1 MSGAPQSFLIETRLI
16 PLTISA
22 GMSPE
27 RPPKVFISYSQ
38 DSPDHMARVL
48 KLADQL
54 RTDGV
59 DADIDQ
65 YESAPPQGWPTWME
79 RQISD
84 SDFILIVCTEVYKR
98 RADGKEEYGK
108 GRGVIWESILTTQYL
123 YNAATNNTRF
133 IPVLLEKS
141 HVEFIPL
148 HLQPASYYC
157 IAAEEGYV
165 DLYRRLTN
173 QPKIVKPPL
182 GKLKLFEPGHIAL
195 SKQPSLERR
204 EAQKSIVN
212 FWNVPAN
219 RNPRFTGRED
229 ILAALQFDLQM
240 HGRQAICGSGEM
252 GKTEI
257 AVEYA
262 YRHRDEY
269 TAVLWTVAES
279 LESIKS
285 GFSKIARLLDLP
297 EKDDTSQDVI
307 VAAVKGWLERNQG
320 WLFIF
325 DNADTPD
332 LLAAFLPEKN
342 SGHVLVTSRGKD
354 LRRIQIAK
362 PFELQVFRP
371 QEAREFL
378 LKRAARS
385 AKQPPQDQG
394 ADPEEA
400 GTLAAEL
407 GNMPLALE
415 QAGAYISET
424 QTSWKEYINKFRS
437 LRPQL

>member
-1 MSGAPQSFLIETRLI
+1 
-16 PLTISA
+16 
-22 GMSPE
+22 
-27 RPPKVFISYSQ
+27 
-38 DSPDHMARVL
+38 MARVL

-54 RTDGV
+54 RIDGV

-65 YESAPPQGWPTWME
+65 YEAAPPQGWPIWME

-157 IAAEEGYV
+157 IAGHGGYE

-182 GKLKLFEPGHIAL
+182 GKLKVFEAGPVAL

-204 EAQKSIVN
+204 EAQKSIAT
-212 FWNVPAN
+212 FWNVPVN

-229 ILAALQFDLQM
+229 ALAALQSDLQM
-240 HGRQAICGSGEM
+240 YGRQAICGSGGM

-262 YRHRDEY
+262 YRHRDNY
-269 TAVLWTVAES
+269 TAVLWTVADS

-285 GFSKIARLLDLP
+285 GFSKIARILDLP
-297 EKDDTSQDVI
+297 EKDDTRQDII
-307 VAAVKGWLERNQG
+307 VAAVKGWLEQKQG

-332 LLAAFLPEKN
+332 LLAGFLPEKN
-342 SGHVLVTSRGKD
+342 SGHVLITSRGKD
-354 LRRIQIAK
+354 FRGIQIAK
-362 PFELQVFRP
+362 KIELHVFRP

-378 LKRAARS
+378 LKRAVRS
-385 AKQPPQDQG
+385 AEVRSQAQG
-394 ADPEEA
+394 ADLDEA

-407 GNMPLALE
+407 GHMPLALE

-424 QTSWKEYINKFRS
+424 QTSWKQYINKFRS

>member
-1 MSGAPQSFLIETRLI
+1 MP
-16 PLTISA
+16 
-22 GMSPE
+22 PE

-38 DSPDHMARVL
+38 DSPEHMARVL

-54 RTDGV
+54 RTDGI

-65 YESAPPQGWPTWME
+65 YESSPPHGWPTWME

-84 SDFILIVCTEVYKR
+84 ANFILVVCTETYKR

-123 YNAATNNTRF
+123 YNAAATNTKF
-133 IPVLLEKS
+133 IPVVFENS
-141 HVEFIPL
+141 HVEFIPI
-148 HLQPASYYC
+148 HLQPASYY
-157 IAAEEGYV
+157 AVATEDGYEN
-165 DLYRRLTN
+165 LYRRLTN
-173 QPKIVKPPL
+173 QPKVVKPPL
-182 GKLKLFEPGHIAL
+182 GNLKIFGSGSVAL
-195 SKQPSLERR
+195 SKQPSLEHRP
-204 EAQKSIVN
+204 AQQSIVK

-229 ILAALQFDLQM
+229 ILAALQSDLQT
-240 HGRQAICGSGEM
+240 HGRQAICGSGGM

-262 YRHRDEY
+262 YRHRDDY
-269 TAVLWTVAES
+269 TAVLWTVADS

-297 EKDDTSQDVI
+297 EKGDTSQDVI
-307 VAAVKGWLERNQG
+307 VAAVKGWLEQHQG

-332 LLAAFLPEKN
+332 LVADLLPEKN
-342 SGHVLVTSRGKD
+342 SGHILITSRGKD
-354 LRRIQIAK
+354 FSGIQIAK
-362 PFELQVFRP
+362 PIELQVFRP

-378 LKRAARS
+378 LKRAVRS
-385 AKQPPQDQG
+385 AKQPLQDQG
-394 ADPEEA
+394 TDPEEA

-407 GNMPLALE
+407 GHMPLALE

-424 QTSWKEYINKFRS
+424 QTSWKEYINKFRT

>member
-1 MSGAPQSFLIETRLI
+1 MIAE
-16 PLTISA
+16 
-22 GMSPE
+22 E
-27 RPPKVFISYSQ
+27 PPKIFISYSQ
-38 DSPDHMARVL
+38 DSPDHMAQVL

-54 RTDGV
+54 RTDGI

-65 YESAPPQGWPTWME
+65 YESAPPQGWATWME

-84 SDFILIVCTEVYKR
+84 ADFILVVCTETYKR

-123 YNAATNNTRF
+123 YNAAAGNTRF
-133 IPVLLEKS
+133 IPVVFEKS
-141 HVEFIPL
+141 HIKFIPI

-157 IAAEEGYV
+157 ITTEDGYEN
-165 DLYRRLTN
+165 LYRRLTN
-173 QPKIVKPPL
+173 QPKVVKPPL
-182 GKLKLFEPGHIAL
+182 GKLKVFDGSGAVPL
-195 SKQPSLERR
+195 SKQPSLEHRQ
-204 EAQKSIVN
+204 APGAIVR

-219 RNPRFTGRED
+219 RNSRFTGRED
-229 ILAALQFDLQM
+229 ALAALQSDLQTY
-240 HGRQAICGSGEM
+240 GRQAICGSGGM
-252 GKTEI
+252 GKTEM

-262 YRHRDEY
+262 YRHRHKY
-269 TAVLWTVAES
+269 TAVLWTVADS

-285 GFSKIARLLDLP
+285 GFSKIARILDLP
-297 EKDDTSQDVI
+297 EKDDTRQDII
-307 VAAVKGWLERNQG
+307 VAAVQGWLEQKQG

-332 LLAAFLPEKN
+332 LLAAFLPNKN
-342 SGHVLVTSRGKD
+342 SGHVLITSRGKEF
-354 LRRIQIAK
+354 RGIQIAD
-362 PFELQVFRP
+362 PIELHVFRP

-378 LKRAARS
+378 LKRAVRS
-385 AKQPPQDQG
+385 AEVRRQSQG
-394 ADPEEA
+394 FDLDEA

-407 GNMPLALE
+407 GHMPLALE

-424 QTSWKEYINKFRS
+424 QTSWKQYINKFRS